1 MKQLT
6 PSTLFFPI
14 LFILCNLAASAQE
27 FPQGYFRLP
36 LDGDIGLSAT
46 FAEFRTG
53 HFHAGLD
60 IRTGGEVG
68 KPVYAVADGYVCGVR
83 ISPWGGGKMLYVKHP
98 NGYTSVYM
106 HLNDY
111 AGEIG
116 RYVRRE
122 QYKEQAYA
130 IVRDIPEGVLPVKK
144 GQVIAH
150 SGNSG
155 SSGGPHLHFELRHN
169 GHTINPLLFGL
180 RYIDNI
186 KPVIRG
192 IRIYPTEGEASDI
205 AKQDEIEVAGPFY
218 LGVYATDAAEGST
231 LRNGVDKVEIFVDGK
246 LFFKYINNR
255 FPLDSSRISNALID
269 YPHYVRTREAYL
281 LTRSL
286 PGAHGKWIPV
296 RQGNGIL
303 RFTEGS
309 THSVRVRVTDIKGNY
324 DERILNIKM
333 LASTASGKPSLDERN
348 TYPVAYNKP
357 LKINGAELKLTFP
370 AHTLYDNDRLHIVT
384 TASSL
389 YRSPVCT
396 IEPCTVDL
404 PPNEWY
410 TLSVKATSPSDK
422 AVIARID
429 GRRPSAYKTTREG
442 DWFTASVRDFGQF
455 ALMVDH
461 EAPRISPA
469 NFREGKNIKTKT
481 LRVKISDNL
490 SGIETYNC
498 YLNGQWILAEYDGKS
513 ATLTIDAHGAI
524 KKGVNKLR
532 VAVVDAV
539 GNTADVTFTIRKT

>member
-1 MKQLT
+1 MKRLT
-6 PSTLFFPI
+6 PPTLFFPI
-14 LFILCNLAASAQE
+14 LFILCNLIASAQE

-68 KPVYAVADGYVCGVR
+68 KPVYSVADGYVCGVR

-180 RYIDNI
+180 RYSDNI
-186 KPVIRG
+186 KPIIRG
-192 IRIYPTEGEASDI
+192 IRIYPTEGEAFNI
-205 AKQDEIEVAGPFY
+205 AKQEEIEVAGPFY

-246 LFFKYINNR
+246 LFFKYITNR

-269 YPHYVRTREAYL
+269 YPYYVRTREAYL

-286 PGAHGKWIPV
+286 PGAQGEWIPV

-303 RFTEGS
+303 RFAEGT
-309 THSVRVRVTDIKGNY
+309 THSIRVRVSDIKGNL
-324 DERILNIKM
+324 DEHTLNIKM
-333 LASTASGKPSLDERN
+333 LASIASDKPSTDERN
-348 TYPVAYNKP
+348 TYPVVYNKP
-357 LKINGAELKLTFP
+357 LKINGTELKLTFP

-384 TASSL
+384 SASSL

-396 IEPCTVDL
+396 IKPCTVDL

-429 GRRPSAYKTTREG
+429 GRRPTAYKTTREG

-461 EAPRISPA
+461 EAPRISPV
-469 NFREGKNIKTKT
+469 NFREGKNIKTNT

-539 GNTADVTFTIRKT
+539 DNTADVTFTIRKT

>member
-1 MKQLT
+1 MKRLT
-6 PSTLFFPI
+6 PPTLFFPI
-14 LFILCNLAASAQE
+14 LFILCNLIASAQE

-68 KPVYAVADGYVCGVR
+68 KPVYSVADGYVCGVR

-180 RYIDNI
+180 RYSDNI
-186 KPVIRG
+186 KPIIRG
-192 IRIYPTEGEASDI
+192 IRIYPTEGEAFNI
-205 AKQDEIEVAGPFY
+205 AKQEEIEVAGPFY

-246 LFFKYINNR
+246 LFFKYITNR

-269 YPHYVRTREAYL
+269 YPYYVRTREAYL

-286 PGAHGKWIPV
+286 PGAQGEWIPV

-303 RFTEGS
+303 RFAEGT
-309 THSVRVRVTDIKGNY
+309 THSIRVRVSDIKGNL
-324 DERILNIKM
+324 DEHTLNIKM
-333 LASTASGKPSLDERN
+333 LASIASDKPSTDERN
-348 TYPVAYNKP
+348 TYPVVYNKP
-357 LKINGAELKLTFP
+357 LKINGTELKLTFP

-384 TASSL
+384 SASSL

-396 IEPCTVDL
+396 IKPCTVDL

-429 GRRPSAYKTTREG
+429 GRRPTAYKTTREG

-461 EAPRISPA
+461 EAPRISPV
-469 NFREGKNIKTKT
+469 NFREGKNIKTNT

-524 KKGVNKLR
+524 KKGVKLR

>member
-1 MKQLT
+1 
-6 PSTLFFPI
+6 
-14 LFILCNLAASAQE
+14 
-27 FPQGYFRLP
+27 
-36 LDGDIGLSAT
+36 
-46 FAEFRTG
+46 
-53 HFHAGLD
+53 
-60 IRTGGEVG
+60 
-68 KPVYAVADGYVCGVR
+68 
-83 ISPWGGGKMLYVKHP
+83 
-98 NGYTSVYM
+98 
-106 HLNDY
+106 
-111 AGEIG
+111 
-116 RYVRRE
+116 
-122 QYKEQAYA
+122 
-130 IVRDIPEGVLPVKK
+130 
-144 GQVIAH
+144 
-150 SGNSG
+150 
-155 SSGGPHLHFELRHN
+155 
-169 GHTINPLLFGL
+169 LLFGL
-180 RYIDNI
+180 RYSDNI
-186 KPVIRG
+186 KPIIRG
-192 IRIYPTEGEASDI
+192 IRIYPTEGEAFNI
-205 AKQDEIEVAGPFY
+205 AKQEEIEVAGPFY

-246 LFFKYINNR
+246 LFFKYITNR

-269 YPHYVRTREAYL
+269 YPYYVRTREAYL

-286 PGAHGKWIPV
+286 PGAQGEWIPV

-303 RFTEGS
+303 RFAEGT
-309 THSVRVRVTDIKGNY
+309 THSIRVRVSDIKGNL
-324 DERILNIKM
+324 DEHTLNIKM
-333 LASTASGKPSLDERN
+333 LASIASDKPSTDERN
-348 TYPVAYNKP
+348 TYPVVYNKP
-357 LKINGAELKLTFP
+357 LKINGTELKLTFP

-384 TASSL
+384 SASSL

-396 IEPCTVDL
+396 IKPCTVDL

-429 GRRPSAYKTTREG
+429 GRRPTAYKTTREG

-461 EAPRISPA
+461 EAPRISPV
-469 NFREGKNIKTKT
+469 NFREGKNIKTNT

-524 KKGVNKLR
+524 KKGVKLR

>member
-1 MKQLT
+1 MT
-6 PSTLFFPI
+6 PPTLFFPI
-14 LFILCNLAASAQE
+14 LFILCNLIASAQE

-68 KPVYAVADGYVCGVR
+68 KPVYSVADGYVCGVR

-180 RYIDNI
+180 RYSDNI
-186 KPVIRG
+186 KPIIRG
-192 IRIYPTEGEASDI
+192 IRIYPTEGEAFNI
-205 AKQDEIEVAGPFY
+205 AKQEEIEVAGPFY

-246 LFFKYINNR
+246 LFFKYITNR

-269 YPHYVRTREAYL
+269 YPYYVRTREAYL

-286 PGAHGKWIPV
+286 PGAQGEWIPV

-303 RFTEGS
+303 RFAEGT
-309 THSVRVRVTDIKGNY
+309 THSIRVRVSDIKGNL
-324 DERILNIKM
+324 DEHTLNIKM
-333 LASTASGKPSLDERN
+333 LASIASDKPSTDERN
-348 TYPVAYNKP
+348 TYPVVYNKP
-357 LKINGAELKLTFP
+357 LKINGTELKLTFP
-370 AHTLYDNDRLHIVT
+370 AHTLYDNAGRMDRFIHEPEAFVVRSDPDPSHACIQGYMDRDRLSFRLRCRREFSQHILPEARGPDLKPCQVSVT
-384 TASSL
+384 VRKYVSQKKDRLDCTRL
-389 YRSPVCT
+389 PHRSGF
-396 IEPCTVDL
+396 L
-404 PPNEWY
+404 
-410 TLSVKATSPSDK
+410 K
-422 AVIARID
+422 
-429 GRRPSAYKTTREG
+429 
-442 DWFTASVRDFGQF
+442 
-455 ALMVDH
+455 
-461 EAPRISPA
+461 
-469 NFREGKNIKTKT
+469 
-481 LRVKISDNL
+481 
-490 SGIETYNC
+490 SGC
-498 YLNGQWILAEYDGKS
+498 
-513 ATLTIDAHGAI
+513 
-524 KKGVNKLR
+524 R
-532 VAVVDAV
+532 VAPHIRQLFHLLHYGDGAV
-539 GNTADVTFTIRKT
+539 AVPVSLEDRDDLYVLPDVRAHALHIIEHRVHIDLCPHSLVSGCMFSSAG

>member
-1 MKQLT
+1 MT
-6 PSTLFFPI
+6 PPTLFFPI
-14 LFILCNLAASAQE
+14 LFILCNLIASAQE

-68 KPVYAVADGYVCGVR
+68 KPVYSVADGYVCGVR

-180 RYIDNI
+180 RYSDNI
-186 KPVIRG
+186 KPIIRG
-192 IRIYPTEGEASDI
+192 IRIYPTEGEAFNI
-205 AKQDEIEVAGPFY
+205 AKQEEIEVAGPFY

-246 LFFKYINNR
+246 LFFKYITNR
-255 FPLDSSRISNALID
+255 FPLDSRRISNALID
-269 YPHYVRTREAYL
+269 YPYYVRTREAYL

-286 PGAHGKWIPV
+286 PGAQGEWIPV

-303 RFTEGS
+303 RFAEGT
-309 THSVRVRVTDIKGNY
+309 THSIRVRVSDIKGNL
-324 DERILNIKM
+324 DEHTLNIKM
-333 LASTASGKPSLDERN
+333 LASIASDKPSTDERN
-348 TYPVAYNKP
+348 TYPVVYNKP
-357 LKINGAELKLTFP
+357 LKINGTELKLTFP

-384 TASSL
+384 SASSL

-396 IEPCTVDL
+396 IKPCTVDL

-429 GRRPSAYKTTREG
+429 GRRPTAYKTTREG

-461 EAPRISPA
+461 EAPRISPV
-469 NFREGKNIKTKT
+469 NFREGKNIKTNT